1 MGKKKDKNPRV
12 GRMGPATTG
21 KPATDSRAKGSLR
34 LKGSVSA
41 SRKPKPSATVNQT
54 TMQPPKTSRRVEAKF
69 MTNEEIA
76 KKLGR
81 PAARRTGHAPKRGK
95 LNLKAKQKSMH

>member
-1 MGKKKDKNPRV
+1 MPTRAQAAKKR
-12 GRMGPATTG
+12 
-21 KPATDSRAKGSLR
+21 
-34 LKGSVSA
+34 KGSVGSGRA
-41 SRKPKPSATVNQT
+41 AEADLKKGIAKFKKWQADTNP
-54 TMQPPKTSRRVEAKF
+54 MQPPKTGRRVEATF
-69 MTNEEIA
+69 TTNEEIA